1 MQTNQPNRA
10 KRFRIIVFATVI
22 AFIVVI
28 FGAWIITSAIKSAE
42 KSRQQ
47 EIAAT
52 EESKEEK
59 TNKTETKAEN
69 KTEAKSEAKSEA
81 KTSEKTNNQGQTN
94 KISTASPADQY
105 QNNKSTA
112 TSNTANG
119 TATST
124 TKAAS
129 DLPSTG
135 PEDLV
140 FTAILA
146 GVAVYLVCLNLNR
159 KKSVA

>member
-10 KRFRIIVFATVI
+10 KRFRIIVFATII
-22 AFIVVI
+22 ALIVVV

-47 EIAAT
+47 EISAT

-69 KTEAKSEAKSEA
+69 KTEAKTEAKS
-81 KTSEKTNNQGQTN
+81 SEKTNNQGQNN

-105 QNNKSTA
+105 QNNKSTT

-119 TATST
+119 T

-146 GVAVYLVCLNLNR
+146 GVAVYLVCLNLNH

>member
-10 KRFRIIVFATVI
+10 KRFRIIVFATII
-22 AFIVVI
+22 ALIVVV

-69 KTEAKSEAKSEA
+69 KTEAKSEAKS
-81 KTSEKTNNQGQTN
+81 SEKTNNQGQAN

-105 QNNKSTA
+105 QNNKTTT
-112 TSNTANG
+112 TSNT
-119 TATST
+119 TSGA

-135 PEDLV
+135 PEALV

-146 GVAVYLVCLNLNR
+146 GVAVYLVCLNLNH

>member
-10 KRFRIIVFATVI
+10 KRFRIIVFATII

-69 KTEAKSEAKSEA
+69 KTEAKTEAKS
-81 KTSEKTNNQGQTN
+81 SEKTNNQGQTN
-94 KISTASPADQY
+94 KISTTSPADQY
-105 QNNKSTA
+105 QNNKTTT
-112 TSNTANG
+112 TSNTTNG
-119 TATST
+119 A

-146 GVAVYLVCLNLNR
+146 GVAVYLVCLNLSH

>member
-10 KRFRIIVFATVI
+10 KRFRIIVFATII

-47 EIAAT
+47 EITAT

-59 TNKTETKAEN
+59 TNKTEAKSEN
-69 KTEAKSEAKSEA
+69 KTEAKSEAKS
-81 KTSEKTNNQGQTN
+81 SEKTNNQGQTN
-94 KISTASPADQY
+94 KISTTSPADQY
-105 QNNKSTA
+105 QNNKTTTTSNA
-112 TSNTANG
+112 TSGA
-119 TATST
+119 

-146 GVAVYLVCLNLNR
+146 GVAVYLVCLNLNH

>member
-69 KTEAKSEAKSEA
+69 KTESKSEAKS
-81 KTSEKTNNQGQTN
+81 SEKTNNQGQAN

-105 QNNKSTA
+105 QNNKTTT
-112 TSNTANG
+112 TSNT
-119 TATST
+119 TSGA

-146 GVAVYLVCLNLNR
+146 GVAVYLVCLNLNH

>member
-10 KRFRIIVFATVI
+10 KRFRIIVFATII

-69 KTEAKSEAKSEA
+69 KTEAKTEAKS
-81 KTSEKTNNQGQTN
+81 SEKTNNQGQTN

-105 QNNKSTA
+105 QNNKTTT
-112 TSNTANG
+112 TSNTTNG
-119 TATST
+119 T

>member
-10 KRFRIIVFATVI
+10 KRFRIIVFATII
-22 AFIVVI
+22 ALIVVV

-47 EIAAT
+47 EITAT

-59 TNKTETKAEN
+59 TNKTEAKSEN
-69 KTEAKSEAKSEA
+69 KTEAKSEAKS
-81 KTSEKTNNQGQTN
+81 SEKTNNQGQTN
-94 KISTASPADQY
+94 KISTTSPADQY
-105 QNNKSTA
+105 QNNKSTS
-112 TSNTANG
+112 TSN
-119 TATST
+119 ATST

>member
-10 KRFRIIVFATVI
+10 KRFRIIVFATII

-28 FGAWIITSAIKSAE
+28 FGAWIITSAIKSTE

-59 TNKTETKAEN
+59 TNKTEAKAEN
-69 KTEAKSEAKSEA
+69 KTEAKSEAKS
-81 KTSEKTNNQGQTN
+81 SEKTNNQGQNN

-105 QNNKSTA
+105 QNNKTTT
-112 TSNTANG
+112 TSNTTNG
-119 TATST
+119 T

>member
-10 KRFRIIVFATVI
+10 KRFRIIVFATII
-22 AFIVVI
+22 ALIVVV

-69 KTEAKSEAKSEA
+69 KTEAKTEAKS
-81 KTSEKTNNQGQTN
+81 SEKTNNQGQNN

-105 QNNKSTA
+105 QNNKTTT
-112 TSNTANG
+112 TSNTTNG
-119 TATST
+119 A
-124 TKAAS
+124 TKATS

-146 GVAVYLVCLNLNR
+146 GVAVYLVCLNLNH

>member
-10 KRFRIIVFATVI
+10 KRFRIIVFATII
-22 AFIVVI
+22 ALIVVV

-69 KTEAKSEAKSEA
+69 KTESKSEAK
-81 KTSEKTNNQGQTN
+81 SEKTNNQGQTN

>member
-10 KRFRIIVFATVI
+10 KRFRIIVFATII

-47 EIAAT
+47 KIAAT
-52 EESKEEK
+52 EESKEDK
-59 TNKTETKAEN
+59 TTKTETKAEN
-69 KTEAKSEAKSEA
+69 KTEAKTEAKS
-81 KTSEKTNNQGQTN
+81 SEKTNNQGQTN

-105 QNNKSTA
+105 QNNKTTT
-112 TSNTANG
+112 TSNTTNG
-119 TATST
+119 A
-124 TKAAS
+124 TKATS

-146 GVAVYLVCLNLNR
+146 GVAVYLVCLNLNH

>member
-10 KRFRIIVFATVI
+10 KRFRIIVFATII
-22 AFIVVI
+22 ALIVVV

-69 KTEAKSEAKSEA
+69 KTEVKSEAKS
-81 KTSEKTNNQGQTN
+81 SEKTNNQGQTN
-94 KISTASPADQY
+94 KISTTSPADQY
-105 QNNKSTA
+105 QNNKTTT
-112 TSNTANG
+112 TSNTTNG
-119 TATST
+119 A

-146 GVAVYLVCLNLNR
+146 GVAVYLVCLNLNH

>member
-47 EIAAT
+47 EIAAA

-59 TNKTETKAEN
+59 TNKTETKTEN
-69 KTEAKSEAKSEA
+69 KTEAKSESKS
-81 KTSEKTNNQGQTN
+81 SEKANNQGQTN

-105 QNNKSTA
+105 QNNKTTT
-112 TSNTANG
+112 TSNTTNG
-119 TATST
+119 T

-146 GVAVYLVCLNLNR
+146 GVAVYLVCLNLNH

>member
-10 KRFRIIVFATVI
+10 KRFRIIVFATII
-22 AFIVVI
+22 ALIVVV

-69 KTEAKSEAKSEA
+69 KTEAKSEAKS
-81 KTSEKTNNQGQTN
+81 SEKTNNQGQAN

-105 QNNKSTA
+105 QNNKTA
-112 TSNTANG
+112 TTSNATNG
-119 TATST
+119 A

-146 GVAVYLVCLNLNR
+146 GVAVYLVCLNLNH

>member
-10 KRFRIIVFATVI
+10 KRFRIIVFATII

-47 EIAAT
+47 EIATAG
-52 EESKEEK
+52 SKEEK

-69 KTEAKSEAKSEA
+69 KTEAKSEAKS
-81 KTSEKTNNQGQTN
+81 SEKTNNQGQTN
-94 KISTASPADQY
+94 KISTTSPADQY
-105 QNNKSTA
+105 QNNKTTA
-112 TSNTANG
+112 TSNTTNG
-119 TATST
+119 A
-124 TKAAS
+124 TKATS

-140 FTAILA
+140 FTALLA
-146 GVAVYLVCLNLNR
+146 GVAVYLVCLNLNH

>member
-10 KRFRIIVFATVI
+10 KRFRIIVFATII

-69 KTEAKSEAKSEA
+69 KTEAKSEAKS
-81 KTSEKTNNQGQTN
+81 SEKTNNQGQTN
-94 KISTASPADQY
+94 KISTTSPADQY
-105 QNNKSTA
+105 QNNKSTS
-112 TSNTANG
+112 TSN
-119 TATST
+119 ATST

-146 GVAVYLVCLNLNR
+146 GVAVYLVCLNLNH

>member
-10 KRFRIIVFATVI
+10 KRFRIIVFATII

-69 KTEAKSEAKSEA
+69 KTEAKSEAKS
-81 KTSEKTNNQGQTN
+81 SEKTNSQGQTN

-119 TATST
+119 A

-146 GVAVYLVCLNLNR
+146 GVAVYLVCLNLNH

>member
-10 KRFRIIVFATVI
+10 KRFRIIVFATII

-28 FGAWIITSAIKSAE
+28 FGAWIIISAIKSAE

-69 KTEAKSEAKSEA
+69 KTEAKSEAKS
-81 KTSEKTNNQGQTN
+81 SEKTNNQGQTN
-94 KISTASPADQY
+94 KISTTSPADQY
-105 QNNKSTA
+105 QNNKTTT
-112 TSNTANG
+112 TSNTTNG
-119 TATST
+119 TANNT

-146 GVAVYLVCLNLNR
+146 GVAVYLVCLNLNH

>member
-10 KRFRIIVFATVI
+10 KRFRIIVFATII

-47 EIAAT
+47 EIAT
-52 EESKEEK
+52 EGSKEEK

-69 KTEAKSEAKSEA
+69 KTEAKSEAKS
-81 KTSEKTNNQGQTN
+81 SEKTNNQGQTN
-94 KISTASPADQY
+94 KISTTSPADQY
-105 QNNKSTA
+105 QNNKTTA
-112 TSNTANG
+112 TSNTTNG
-119 TATST
+119 A
-124 TKAAS
+124 TKATS

-146 GVAVYLVCLNLNR
+146 GVAVYLVCLNLNH

>member
-59 TNKTETKAEN
+59 TNKTETKVEN
-69 KTEAKSEAKSEA
+69 KTEAKTEAKS
-81 KTSEKTNNQGQTN
+81 SEKTNNQGQTN

-105 QNNKSTA
+105 QNNKTTT
-112 TSNTANG
+112 TSNTTNG
-119 TATST
+119 T

-146 GVAVYLVCLNLNR
+146 GVAVYLVCLNLNH

>member
-10 KRFRIIVFATVI
+10 KRFRIIVFATII
-22 AFIVVI
+22 ALIVVV

-59 TNKTETKAEN
+59 ANKTETKAEN
-69 KTEAKSEAKSEA
+69 KTEAKTEAKS
-81 KTSEKTNNQGQTN
+81 SEKTNNQGQTN
-94 KISTASPADQY
+94 KISTTSPADQY
-105 QNNKSTA
+105 QNNKTTA
-112 TSNTANG
+112 TSNTTNG
-119 TATST
+119 A
-124 TKAAS
+124 TKATS

>member
-10 KRFRIIVFATVI
+10 KRFRIIVFATII

-47 EIAAT
+47 EIAT
-52 EESKEEK
+52 EGTKEEK

-69 KTEAKSEAKSEA
+69 KTEAKSEAKS
-81 KTSEKTNNQGQTN
+81 SEKTNNQGQTN
-94 KISTASPADQY
+94 KISTTSPADQY
-105 QNNKSTA
+105 QNSKTTA
-112 TSNTANG
+112 TSNTTNG
-119 TATST
+119 A
-124 TKAAS
+124 TKATS

-140 FTAILA
+140 FTALLA
-146 GVAVYLVCLNLNR
+146 GVAVYLICLNLNH
-159 KKSVA
+159 KKSAA

>member
-10 KRFRIIVFATVI
+10 KRFRIIVFATII

-47 EIAAT
+47 EITAT

-69 KTEAKSEAKSEA
+69 KTEAKTEAKS
-81 KTSEKTNNQGQTN
+81 SEKTNNQGQNN

-105 QNNKSTA
+105 QNNKTTT
-112 TSNTANG
+112 TSNTTNG
-119 TATST
+119 A

>member
-10 KRFRIIVFATVI
+10 KRFRIIVFATII
-22 AFIVVI
+22 ALIVVV

-69 KTEAKSEAKSEA
+69 KTEAKSESKS
-81 KTSEKTNNQGQTN
+81 SEKTNNQGQNN

-105 QNNKSTA
+105 QNNKTTT
-112 TSNTANG
+112 TSNTTNG
-119 TATST
+119 A

-146 GVAVYLVCLNLNR
+146 GVAVYLVCLNLNH

>member
-47 EIAAT
+47 EIAT
-52 EESKEEK
+52 EGTKEEK

-69 KTEAKSEAKSEA
+69 KIEAKTEAKS
-81 KTSEKTNNQGQTN
+81 SEKTNNQGQTN

-105 QNNKSTA
+105 QNNKTTA
-112 TSNTANG
+112 TSNTTNG
-119 TATST
+119 TTKT
-124 TKAAS
+124 TS

-140 FTAILA
+140 FTALLA

>member
-10 KRFRIIVFATVI
+10 KRFRIIVFATII

-69 KTEAKSEAKSEA
+69 KTEAKSEAKS
-81 KTSEKTNNQGQTN
+81 SEKTNNQGQTN

-105 QNNKSTA
+105 QNNKTTT
-112 TSNTANG
+112 TSNTTNG
-119 TATST
+119 T

-146 GVAVYLVCLNLNR
+146 GVAVYLVCLNLNH
-159 KKSVA
+159 KKSAA

>member
-1 MQTNQPNRA
+1 MQTSQPNRA
-10 KRFRIIVFATVI
+10 KRFRIIVFATII

-47 EIAAT
+47 EITAT
-52 EESKEEK
+52 EESKEEQ
-59 TNKTETKAEN
+59 TNKTEAKSEN
-69 KTEAKSEAKSEA
+69 KTEAKSEAKS
-81 KTSEKTNNQGQTN
+81 SEKTNNQGQTN
-94 KISTASPADQY
+94 KIPTTSPADQY
-105 QNNKSTA
+105 QNNKTTT
-112 TSNTANG
+112 TSNTTNG
-119 TATST
+119 A
-124 TKAAS
+124 TKATS

-140 FTAILA
+140 FTALLA
-146 GVAVYLVCLNLNR
+146 GVAVYLVCLNLNH

>member
-10 KRFRIIVFATVI
+10 KRFRIIVFATII
-22 AFIVVI
+22 ALIVVV

-59 TNKTETKAEN
+59 TNKTEAKSEN
-69 KTEAKSEAKSEA
+69 KTEAKSEAKS
-81 KTSEKTNNQGQTN
+81 SEKTNNQGQTN
-94 KISTASPADQY
+94 KISTTSPADQY
-105 QNNKSTA
+105 QNNKSTS
-112 TSNTANG
+112 TSN
-119 TATST
+119 ATST

-159 KKSVA
+159 KKTVA

>member
-47 EIAAT
+47 KIDTT
-52 EESKEEK
+52 EESKEDK
-59 TNKTETKAEN
+59 TTKTETKAEN
-69 KTEAKSEAKSEA
+69 KTEAKSEAKS
-81 KTSEKTNNQGQTN
+81 SEKTNNQGQTN
-94 KISTASPADQY
+94 KISTTSPADQY
-105 QNNKSTA
+105 QNNKTTA
-112 TSNTANG
+112 TSNTTNG
-119 TATST
+119 A
-124 TKAAS
+124 TKATS

-140 FTAILA
+140 FTALLA
-146 GVAVYLVCLNLNR
+146 GVAVYLVCLNLNH

>member
-10 KRFRIIVFATVI
+10 KRFRIIVFATII
-22 AFIVVI
+22 ALIVVV

-59 TNKTETKAEN
+59 TNKTETKSEN
-69 KTEAKSEAKSEA
+69 KTEAKSEAKS
-81 KTSEKTNNQGQTN
+81 SEKTNNQGQAN

-105 QNNKSTA
+105 QNNKTTT
-112 TSNTANG
+112 TSNT
-119 TATST
+119 TSGA

-146 GVAVYLVCLNLNR
+146 GVAVYLVCLNLNH

>member
-47 EIAAT
+47 EITAT

-69 KTEAKSEAKSEA
+69 KTEAKTEAKS
-81 KTSEKTNNQGQTN
+81 SEKTNNQGQNN

-105 QNNKSTA
+105 QNNKTTT
-112 TSNTANG
+112 TSNTTNG
-119 TATST
+119 A

-159 KKSVA
+159 KKTVA

>member
-10 KRFRIIVFATVI
+10 KRFRIIVFATII

-69 KTEAKSEAKSEA
+69 KTEAKTEAKS
-81 KTSEKTNNQGQTN
+81 SEKTNNQGQTN
-94 KISTASPADQY
+94 KISTTSPADQY
-105 QNNKSTA
+105 QNNKTTTTSNA
-112 TSNTANG
+112 TSGA
-119 TATST
+119 

-146 GVAVYLVCLNLNR
+146 GVAVYLVCLNLNH

>member
-10 KRFRIIVFATVI
+10 KRFRIIVFATII

-47 EIAAT
+47 EIAT
-52 EESKEEK
+52 EGSKEEK
-59 TNKTETKAEN
+59 TNKTDTKAEN
-69 KTEAKSEAKSEA
+69 KTEAKSEAKS
-81 KTSEKTNNQGQTN
+81 SEKTNNQGQTN
-94 KISTASPADQY
+94 KISTTSPADQY
-105 QNNKSTA
+105 QNNKTTA
-112 TSNTANG
+112 TSNTTNG
-119 TATST
+119 ATKATSG
-124 TKAAS
+124 
-129 DLPSTG
+129 LPSTG

-146 GVAVYLVCLNLNR
+146 GVAVYLVCLNLNH

>member
-10 KRFRIIVFATVI
+10 KRFRIIVFATII
-22 AFIVVI
+22 ALIVVV

-69 KTEAKSEAKSEA
+69 KTEAKSESKS
-81 KTSEKTNNQGQTN
+81 SEKTNNQGQTN

-105 QNNKSTA
+105 QNNKTTT
-112 TSNTANG
+112 TSNTTNG
-119 TATST
+119 A

-146 GVAVYLVCLNLNR
+146 GVAVYLVCLNLNH

>member
-59 TNKTETKAEN
+59 TNKNETKAEN
-69 KTEAKSEAKSEA
+69 KTEAKTEAKS
-81 KTSEKTNNQGQTN
+81 SEKTNNQGQTN
-94 KISTASPADQY
+94 KISTTSPADQY
-105 QNNKSTA
+105 QNNKSTS
-112 TSNTANG
+112 TSN
-119 TATST
+119 ATST

-146 GVAVYLVCLNLNR
+146 GVAVYLVCLNLNH

>member
-10 KRFRIIVFATVI
+10 KRFRIIVFATII
-22 AFIVVI
+22 ALIVVV

-69 KTEAKSEAKSEA
+69 KTEAKTEAKS
-81 KTSEKTNNQGQTN
+81 SEKTNNQGQNN

-105 QNNKSTA
+105 QNNKTTT
-112 TSNTANG
+112 TSNTTNG
-119 TATST
+119 A

-146 GVAVYLVCLNLNR
+146 GVAVYLICLNLNR

>member
-10 KRFRIIVFATVI
+10 KRFRIIVFATII

-52 EESKEEK
+52 EESKDDK

-69 KTEAKSEAKSEA
+69 KTEAKSEAKS
-81 KTSEKTNNQGQTN
+81 SEKTNNQGQTN
-94 KISTASPADQY
+94 KISATSPADQY
-105 QNNKSTA
+105 QNNKTTT

-119 TATST
+119 A

-140 FTAILA
+140 FTALLA
-146 GVAVYLVCLNLNR
+146 GVAVYLVCLNLNH

>member
-10 KRFRIIVFATVI
+10 KRFRIIVFATII

-47 EIAAT
+47 EITAT

-59 TNKTETKAEN
+59 TNKTEAKSEN
-69 KTEAKSEAKSEA
+69 KTEAKSEAKS
-81 KTSEKTNNQGQTN
+81 SEKTNNQGQTN
-94 KISTASPADQY
+94 KISTTSPADQY
-105 QNNKSTA
+105 QNNKSTS
-112 TSNTANG
+112 TSN
-119 TATST
+119 ATST

>member
-1 MQTNQPNRA
+1 MQTSQPNRA
-10 KRFRIIVFATVI
+10 KRFRIIVFATII

-28 FGAWIITSAIKSAE
+28 FGAWIITSAIKSTE

-69 KTEAKSEAKSEA
+69 KTEAKSEAKS
-81 KTSEKTNNQGQTN
+81 SEKTNNQGQTN
-94 KISTASPADQY
+94 KISAASPADQY
-105 QNNKSTA
+105 QNNKTTT
-112 TSNTANG
+112 TSNTTNG
-119 TATST
+119 T
-124 TKAAS
+124 TKATS

-140 FTAILA
+140 FTALLA
-146 GVAVYLVCLNLNR
+146 GVAVYLICLNLNH
-159 KKSVA
+159 KKSAA

>member
-10 KRFRIIVFATVI
+10 KRFRIIVFATII
-22 AFIVVI
+22 ALIVVV

-47 EIAAT
+47 EIAVT

-69 KTEAKSEAKSEA
+69 KTEAKSEAKS
-81 KTSEKTNNQGQTN
+81 SEKTNNQGQAN

-105 QNNKSTA
+105 QNNKTTT
-112 TSNTANG
+112 TSNT
-119 TATST
+119 TSGA

-146 GVAVYLVCLNLNR
+146 GVAVYLVCLNLNH